1 MKTKQTAMSI
11 AFLLLVGCKAVSY
24 QSAGFQGGYS
34 DNALN
39 ESSYQVNYY
48 GNGSVSL
55 EKAIDFA
62 MLRSA
67 VIAKTKG
74 AEYFKTTKHHTEVD
88 RVNLG
93 TQGVYAD
100 KPSVTLHISLL
111 KSTHAEQ
118 QVSAQKNCALFSSML
133 QLNQSIFKFKYID
146 NKDQVYTHSTN
157 NCLSAIK
164 AKYQLTDA
172 QVYAN

>member
-1 MKTKQTAMSI
+1 MSI
-11 AFLLLVGCKAVSY
+11 AFLLLAGCKAVSY

-34 DNALN
+34 DNVLN

-74 AEYFKTTKHHTEVD
+74 A
-88 RVNLG
+88 
-93 TQGVYAD
+93 VYR
-100 KPSVTLHISLL
+100 KKIH
-111 KSTHAEQ
+111 
-118 QVSAQKNCALFSSML
+118 KN
-133 QLNQSIFKFKYID
+133 K
-146 NKDQVYTHSTN
+146 
-157 NCLSAIK
+157 
-164 AKYQLTDA
+164 
-172 QVYAN
+172 